1 MGGKIPRLGTDISLG
16 VSVREEERFVMPGHL
31 RDRHLYVC
39 GATGSGK
46 SKMLEYLLRQDILG
60 RKYGGGGLLL
70 LDPHGSLYDSLMN
83 WLSWHEVDVPIIPI
97 DLRQEDWTVAYN
109 PLRPRATADPN
120 VIVSQFVDSIAY
132 VWGASGT
139 DETPRFA
146 HWANTILRTLYE
158 KRLTLVESEILTDP
172 VSKRGRHAITDGLTL
187 RRLRNDWAFA
197 DTLSAKDFFTEVG
210 STVNRLNR
218 FGGTDVMRRMFGQTG
233 PSLDLLAALEEGHI
247 ILVNLATEG
256 AKISPVDASLFATLL
271 LSDLWSAA
279 KERGKPGPGKQ
290 VRPFR
295 VYIDE
300 FQNYV
305 TPTIAKNLD
314 EARGYGLHLTLC
326 HQFPQQLFHAGAN
339 GAQVLASVMAN
350 ARSKVVFGMGS
361 DEANLRPLA
370 LDLFMG
376 VMDPNKIK
384 HELFSTKVMGYYED
398 YRTAYARAE
407 SRSEGRGSQS
417 GMASGKGL
425 GGTTMFPF
433 EDASYASGVSESLS
447 EFNSTSESNSQS
459 HATGHTESES
469 QVPVMVPMFG
479 KELSSVQFEPLEEQ
493 LFRAMAVLFDLKQ
506 RQCVARIVETNKP
519 VLLHTPIVK
528 TYSYNPERVRG
539 YTQSLMAKWNFI
551 LPGKAA
557 QKALDDREAVF
568 MGEVVERKVAELEPK
583 STRRRIG

>member
-1 MGGKIPRLGTDISLG
+1 MGGHIQRLGTDISLG
-16 VSVREEERFVMPGHL
+16 VSVREGTRFVMPGHL

-39 GATGSGK
+39 GATGTGK

-60 RKYGGGGLLL
+60 RKHGGGGLLL

-83 WLSWHEVDVPIIPI
+83 WLSWHGVDVPIIPI
-97 DLRQEDWTVAYN
+97 DLRQADWTVAYN

-120 VIVSQFVDSIAY
+120 VIVGQFVDSIAY

-139 DETPRFA
+139 DATPRFA
-146 HWANTILRTLYE
+146 RWAGNILRTLYE
-158 KRLTLVESEILTDP
+158 KRLTLVESEILTDR
-172 VSKRGRHAITDGLTL
+172 VSKRGRQAMTEGLQN
-187 RRLRNDWAFA
+187 RQLRNDWALA
-197 DTLSAKDFFTEVG
+197 DSLSPKDYDSEIG
-210 STVNRLNR
+210 STANRLNR
-218 FGGTDVMRRMFGQTG
+218 FLGTATMRRMFGQTG

-247 ILVNLATEG
+247 ILVNLATER
-256 AKISPVDASLFATLL
+256 AQISPEDASLFATLL

-279 KERGKPGPGKQ
+279 KERGKPGSGKQ

-326 HQFPQQLFHAGAN
+326 HQFLQQLTHNGPN

-361 DEANLRPLA
+361 DEENLRPLA

-376 VMDPNKIK
+376 VMDPGKIK
-384 HELFSTKVMGYYED
+384 HALFSTKVMGYYED

-447 EFNSTSESNSQS
+447 EFNSSSESNSQS
-459 HATGHTESES
+459 HATGYTESES

-506 RQCVARIVETNKP
+506 RQCVARIVESNKP
-519 VLLHTPIVK
+519 VMLHTPIVQ
-528 TYSYNPERVRG
+528 SYPHDPERVRG
-539 YTQSLMAKWNFI
+539 YTESLMTKWGFI

-557 QKALDDREAVF
+557 QKALDDREAAF
-568 MGEVVERKVAELEPK
+568 TGEAVEQKAAELEPK